1 VIVEPQHAPSRSSP
15 PAEPAPGPA
24 SSAPPPAP
32 AEGPRPASDPTTH
45 ETSSAHASSSA
56 LALRVDPR
64 ERSPYP
70 LLAVTP
76 DEGRLVS
83 SPSPDART
91 ADGYLR
97 LTARILLDAERTGFR
112 TLGVLSA
119 TYGEGKTAAAV
130 NLAVCL
136 GRAKGRRGRVLLVDG
151 DSRTR
156 ALTNM
161 FCAKEAPGAAAGTSS
176 SRHPMLVGTAL
187 DGVDLMTAPPA
198 GDELSIAAPS
208 AWIETFRELGALYPH
223 VVVDCPA
230 VSENPE
236 GLVLR
241 ECVERIVLV
250 VRAGR
255 TTRRVVERTLGEA
268 SGNVLGVILNG
279 GERGGDR

>member
-1 VIVEPQHAPSRSSP
+1 VIVEPQHAPARPSP
-15 PAEPAPGPA
+15 PAEPG
-24 SSAPPPAP
+24 APPAAPAAP
-32 AEGPRPASDPTTH
+32 AEAARAPADPTAH
-45 ETSSAHASSSA
+45 ETSSA
-56 LALRVDPR
+56 LVLRIDPR
-64 ERSPYP
+64 DRSPYP
-70 LLAVTP
+70 LLAVSP
-76 DEGRLVS
+76 DQGRLVS

-97 LTARILLDAERTGFR
+97 LTARVLLEAERTGFR
-112 TLGVLSA
+112 TLGVISA

-151 DSRTR
+151 DARTR

-161 FCAKEAPGAAAGTSS
+161 FCASEEDARAAGTSS

-187 DGVDLMTAPPA
+187 DGVDLMTAPPSD
-198 GDELSIAAPS
+198 DELSIAAPS
-208 AWIETFRELGALYPH
+208 AWLETFRELGALYPH

-241 ECVERIVLV
+241 ECVERLVLV

-255 TTRRVVERTLGEA
+255 TPRRVVARTLGEA
-268 SGNVLGVILNG
+268 AGNVIGVILNG
-279 GERGGDR
+279 GERRGGA

>member
-1 VIVEPQHAPSRSSP
+1 VIVEPHAPSRPSP
-15 PAEPAPGPA
+15 PADPTAGTGPAPDAGA
-24 SSAPPPAP
+24 APPA
-32 AEGPRPASDPTTH
+32 RDPTAH
-45 ETSSAHASSSA
+45 ETPSA
-56 LALRVDPR
+56 LAPRVDPR
-64 ERSPYP
+64 DRSPYP
-70 LLAVTP
+70 LLAVAP

-97 LTARILLDAERTGFR
+97 LTARILLEAERTGFR
-112 TLGVLSA
+112 TVGVLSA
-119 TYGEGKTAAAV
+119 TSGEGKTAAAV

-151 DSRTR
+151 DARTR
-156 ALTNM
+156 ALTDM
-161 FCAKEAPGAAAGTSS
+161 FCAKDAPARADGAAGTPP

-187 DGVDLMTAPPA
+187 DGVDLMTAPPSD
-198 GDELSIAAPS
+198 DELSIAAPS
-208 AWIETFRELGALYPH
+208 AWMETFRELGALYPH

-241 ECVERIVLV
+241 ECVERLVLV

-255 TTRRVVERTLGEA
+255 TPRRVVERTLGSVA
-268 SGNVLGVILNG
+268 GNVIGVILNG
-279 GERGGDR
+279 GGRGGDR